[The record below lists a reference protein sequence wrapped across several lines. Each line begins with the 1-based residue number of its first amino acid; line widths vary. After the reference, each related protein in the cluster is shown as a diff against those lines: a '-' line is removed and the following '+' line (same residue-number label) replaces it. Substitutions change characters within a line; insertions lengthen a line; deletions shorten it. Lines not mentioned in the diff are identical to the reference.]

1 MWWELSLNLS
11 TSFESQS
18 LLMNIHKEFYGRTEK
33 HQRNRAEN
41 ASPNLPVWGKWL
53 LLKWQTKRKIKSDV
67 HVAYYWR
74 IYVHFQC
81 ILTIKVKGSA
91 TFTPHCIC
99 YHFFVIVGRSHIHSD
114 CLWETTGLCRCGS
127 YSPHDSNERRV
138 CYTLQ
143 GKKTHI
149 FLSCCWFLIALVF
162 TKAVEAVS

>member
-18 LLMNIHKEFYGRTEK
+18 LLMNIHKEFYSRTEK

-67 HVAYYWR
+67 RVTYYWR

-99 YHFFVIVGRSHIHSD
+99 YHFFLS
-114 CLWETTGLCRCGS
+114 
-127 YSPHDSNERRV
+127 
-138 CYTLQ
+138 LQ
-143 GKKTHI
+143 GGAISILTVCERPQD
-149 FLSCCWFLIALVF
+149 FAGVVLIAPMVQMNAESATPF
-162 TKAVEAVS
+162 KVKRHTYFFPVVGF